1 MTSNGKISLRSTI
14 FFLALGLTL
23 VPGRAAAQDVLPMA
37 EGKFTLSSEVRWE
50 KAVLSPG
57 NYSLSVDSVSS
68 STPFAIITISDD
80 KRIVA
85 TFMSIGRRKETVSG
99 SGALNLILS
108 GDMPMVRS
116 LDLPEVG
123 VVFNFPVP
131 KSAVLLAEGSVT
143 PKHGSRS
150 IPGK

>member
-1 MTSNGKISLRSTI
+1 MTSNGKLSLRSTI

-23 VPGRAAAQDVLPMA
+23 VPGRAAAQEGSPMA
-37 EGKFTLSSEVRWE
+37 EGKFTLSSEVRW
-50 KAVLSPG
+50 ATTVLPAG
-57 NYSLSVDSVSS
+57 MYSLSVDPVNS
-68 STPFAIITISDD
+68 STPFAIITISDG

-85 TFMSIGRRKETVSG
+85 SFMSIGHWKETVPG
-99 SGALNLILS
+99 SGVLNLVHS

-123 VVFNFPVP
+123 VVYNFPVP
-131 KSAVLLAEGSVT
+131 KSARLLAEGSAM